1 MTPVSD
7 AGAGGR
13 APAAAAPP
21 RAATV
26 GALVDALAPVLAHGG
41 VVEARAEA
49 RDLVAALADQPR
61 FWPTVNRDEPADPAL
76 VAAAARAAEK
86 RVRGAPFAYAVGR
99 AAFRHLTLDVDERV
113 LIPRQET
120 EVLVDEVLAAVGRA
134 GGGGGVAVDVGT
146 GSGAIALALAC
157 EGPFARVIAT
167 DVSLDALAVARANAE
182 HARRAMCAPVEFR
195 HGSLL
200 APLRDP
206 AAPVRARAVV
216 SNPPYIA
223 FHEAESLPPGV
234 RDWEP
239 ALALFAAAGGMAVIA
254 ALVREAAPALEP
266 GGLLA
271 MEVDARRAAT
281 AAELVASDGRYAD
294 VTVRLDLAGRERF
307 VLATRRA

>member
-1 MTPVSD
+1 MSD
-7 AGAGGR
+7 AARGEPGPAG
-13 APAAAAPP
+13 AAAHDDGPAT
-21 RAATV
+21 TV
-26 GALVDALAPVLAHGG
+26 GALVDALAPVLAHAGIA
-41 VVEARAEA
+41 EARAEA

-61 FWPTVNRDEPADPAL
+61 FWPTVHRDEGADDAL

-86 RVRGAPFAYAVGR
+86 RARGAPFAYAVGR
-99 AAFRHLTLDVDERV
+99 ASFRHLTLDVDERV

-120 EVLVDEVLAAVGRA
+120 EVLVDEVLAAVAR
-134 GGGGGVAVDVGT
+134 GGPGGVAVDVGT
-146 GSGAIALALAC
+146 GSGAIALALSC
-157 EGPFARVIAT
+157 EGRFERVIAT
-167 DVSLDALAVARANAE
+167 DVSLDALDVARANAA

-223 FHEAESLPPGV
+223 FHEAESLPAGV

-239 ALALFAAAGGMAVIA
+239 ALALFAAADGMAVIA
-254 ALVREAAPALEP
+254 ALVREAAPVLEP

-271 MEVDARRAAT
+271 MEVDARRAST

-307 VLATRRA
+307 VLATRA